1 VTLDIY
7 DAFGVKLNT
16 FAANLSPARSVNY
29 IGSPVTFVPPSTGEW
44 LEAAVFW
51 NGHENYAWGEGPSGV
66 DRGFFRV
73 GVVTRAGIQAA
84 QPIAELLVTEFKKL
98 TVLATALVDRMPE
111 LSGPLQEDDRLTVP
125 VTIHWRVS
133 R

>member
-7 DAFGVKLNT
+7 DAFGVRLNA
-16 FAANLSPARSVNY
+16 FAAALSPARSVHY

-51 NGHENYAWGEGPSGV
+51 NGNENYAWGAESV
-66 DRGFFRV
+66 EYGFFRV
-73 GVVTRAGIQAA
+73 GVVTRGGGIQTA
-84 QPIAELLVTEFKKL
+84 QPIAEALVSHFAKL
-98 TVLATALVDRMPE
+98 TQLATALVDRMPE

-125 VTIHWRVS
+125 VTIHWRAS